1 MTPASKDFVTP
12 LTLSTLSKNAVHST
26 FFNRDDE
33 NEKWNNVE
41 LGLWADII
49 IIASY
54 SKYYVEDGKRYL
66 R

>member
-1 MTPASKDFVTP
+1 MTPASKDFVTSY
-12 LTLSTLSKNAVHST
+12 LIHFIAVHST

-33 NEKWNNVE
+33 NEKWNNHVE
-41 LGLWADII
+41 LGLADII
-49 IIASY
+49 ISSSY